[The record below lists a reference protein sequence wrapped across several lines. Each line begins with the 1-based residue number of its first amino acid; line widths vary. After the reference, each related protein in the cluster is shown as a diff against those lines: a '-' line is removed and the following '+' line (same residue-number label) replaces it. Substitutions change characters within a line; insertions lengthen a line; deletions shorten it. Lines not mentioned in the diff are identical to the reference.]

1 MQKKSGMPWLLGTL
15 CLVILLLA
23 ACGQGPDSSINDPN
37 QPVSSEDTPVPVE
50 GQPDGEVVRRE
61 NAIVEEM
68 DILIMES
75 FPLQVSVHV
84 KGQTIDGCTTV
95 DKTWAEQVDE
105 NTFEV
110 HIETVR
116 PKDAMCTEALV
127 PFEENV
133 PLDVYGLLA
142 GTYTVK
148 INDLSK
154 AFTFEQDNVI
164 PE

>member
-1 MQKKSGMPWLLGTL
+1 MQKKNRMHWLRVIMPLF
-15 CLVILLLA
+15 ILLLA
-23 ACGQGPDSSINDPN
+23 ACGQQPDSSINDPN
-37 QPVSSEDTPVPVE
+37 QPVSSEDTPVPAE
-50 GQPDGEVVRRE
+50 GQPDGEVVRKE
-61 NAIVEEM
+61 NAIVEKM

-84 KGQTIDGCTTV
+84 EGQTRDGCTTV
-95 DKTWAEQVDE
+95 DKTWAEKTDE

-133 PLDVYGLLA
+133 PLDVYGLPA

-148 INDLSK
+148 VYDLSK
-154 AFTFEQDNVI
+154 TFTFEQDNVI